1 MLCLIGDDTI
11 DISVSVS
18 DLEEDPLL
26 SPVDVTLK
34 APRQLLFLLTPV
46 LLTPLHVVIL
56 ALTTTSDT
64 LHLTLATRLLKCTK
78 M

>member
-56 ALTTTSDT
+56 ALTTSDT